1 MSAPDHRAV
10 IAGISA
16 EERAALTALSNGP
29 GLVRFAVHLGLI
41 AIIGTLIVLRVPWWP
56 VLMLP
61 QGILIIFLFTALH
74 EATHETA
81 FRSSFLNKTVAA
93 LCGFLVAVPPNW
105 FRYFH
110 FAHHRHTQDDARD
123 PELMAK
129 KPETPWQYV
138 RYLSGL
144 PLWWSAIKV
153 LALNALGRAKDD
165 YVPAR
170 GRSAVKTE
178 SRIMLALYAA
188 LALGSVSFRRDELV
202 WLWLVPVLVGQPFLR
217 AYLLAEHARCPLVAD
232 MFENTRTTFTTAAV
246 RFLAWNMPYHAEHHA
261 YPVVPFHKLPDFHRL
276 ARGHLKTTE
285 QGYLR
290 FHRKFAESLNP
301 GDRPAA

>member
-29 GLVRFAVHLGLI
+29 GLIHLAAHLGLVLLLGILI
-41 AIIGTLIVLRVPWWP
+41 ARRVPYWP
-56 VLMLP
+56 VLLLP
-61 QGILIIFLFTALH
+61 QGVLIIFLFTALH

-81 FRSSFLNKTVAA
+81 FRSAWLNKAVAA
-93 LCGFLVAVPPNW
+93 LCGFLVAVPPSW

-110 FAHHRHTQDDARD
+110 FAHHRHTQDEERD

-129 KPETPWQYV
+129 KPENWRDYV

-144 PLWWSAIKV
+144 PLWWSSIKT
-153 LALNALGRAKDD
+153 LALNAAGRAKDD
-165 YVPAR
+165 YVPGR
-170 GRSAVKTE
+170 GRTAVVTE
-178 SRIMLALYAA
+178 ARIVLVLYA
-188 LALGSVSFRRDELV
+188 LLGIGSVYFQRTEVL
-202 WLWLVPVLVGQPFLR
+202 WLWLVPILIGQPFLR
-217 AYLLAEHARCPLVAD
+217 AYLLAEHARCPLVAN
-232 MFENTRTTFTTAAV
+232 MFENTRTTFTTAAI
-246 RFLAWNMPYHAEHHA
+246 RFIAWNMPYHAEHHA
-261 YPVVPFHKLPDFHRL
+261 YPVVPFHKLPALHRL
-276 ARGHLKTTE
+276 TRDYLKTTE
-285 QGYLR
+285 KGYLR

>member
-16 EERAALTALSNGP
+16 EDRAALTALSNGP
-29 GLVRFAVHLGLI
+29 ALAHLAVHLGLI
-41 AIIGTLIVLRVPWWP
+41 AVIGALIVLRVPYWP

-61 QGILIIFLFTALH
+61 LGILIIFLFTALH

-81 FRSSFLNKTVAA
+81 FRSARINKAVAA
-93 LCGFLVAVPPNW
+93 FCGFLVAVPPNW

-110 FAHHRHTQDDARD
+110 FAHHRHTQDEERD

-129 KPETPWQYV
+129 KPETLWEYA

-144 PLWWSAIKV
+144 PLWWSAIKT
-153 LALNALGRAKDD
+153 LALNALGRSKDD

-170 GRSAVKTE
+170 GRNAVATE
-178 SRIMLALYAA
+178 ARIMLALYAV
-188 LALGSVSFRRDELV
+188 LGLGSMYLRRDDLL
-202 WLWLVPVLVGQPFLR
+202 WLWLVPALIGQPFLR
-217 AYLLAEHARCPLVAD
+217 AYLLAEHARCPLVAN
-232 MFENTRTTFTTAAV
+232 MFENTRTTFTTAAI

-261 YPVVPFHKLPDFHRL
+261 YPVVPFHKLPALHRL
-276 ARGHLKTTE
+276 TRAHLKTTE
-285 QGYLR
+285 NGYLR
-290 FHRKFAESLNP
+290 FHRKFAESLTP
-301 GDRPAA
+301 SDRPAA